1 MRRNSTQTIV
11 NTGLPT
17 TKIDMT
23 FVRQQKE
30 IHARPRF
37 SFLRLYNSGVST
49 IVDVSQMPVWRKWSN
64 ATSTRSRP
72 DLILNYP
79 NWDSGRWIEKI
90 PQTGSWELARR
101 MVEKKKSYDRS
112 RLGWRKVSSF
122 KNPSRR
128 LVSHGLLVRLN
139 GWYLR
144 SESPGH
150 ARLHGR
156 STALTS

>member
-1 MRRNSTQTIV
+1 MTESGNGARNNSRVRRNSTQTIV

-49 IVDVSQMPVWRKWSN
+49 IVNVSQMPVWRKWSN

-72 DLILNYP
+72 DLVLNYP
-79 NWDSGRWIEKI
+79 NWDSGRWREKI

-101 MVEKKKSYDRS
+101 MVKKKSRMTVRGSVGVKS
-112 RLGWRKVSSF
+112 RHLKILAVG
-122 KNPSRR
+122 
-128 LVSHGLLVRLN
+128 
-139 GWYLR
+139 
-144 SESPGH
+144 
-150 ARLHGR
+150 
-156 STALTS
+156 